1 MSGRRPYVRAID
13 HHWWAHSPYLGYTL
27 REATGVAV
35 AGYGI
40 VLLAGIIALA
50 RGQATYTTWLDFLA
64 SPWSLAL
71 HFIFLVGM
79 VLHVLTWF
87 RIMPKTMPRL
97 VIGGEAVP
105 QRLITAIGL
114 AVAAATFVITLFAAK
129 WMLS

>member
-13 HHWWAHSPYLGYTL
+13 RYWWAHSPYLGYTV

-40 VLLAGIIALA
+40 VLLSGIICLA
-50 RGQATYTTWLDFLA
+50 RGEAAYTAWIDFLT
-64 SPWSLAL
+64 SRWSVAL
-71 HFIFLVGM
+71 HLAFLAGM
-79 VLHVLTWF
+79 VLHAVTWF

-97 VIGGEAVP
+97 VVGGEAVP

-114 AVAAATFVITLFAAK
+114 SVAAASFVIMLVAAK

>member
-1 MSGRRPYVRAID
+1 
-13 HHWWAHSPYLGYTL
+13 L

-50 RGQATYTTWLDFLA
+50 RGQAAYTTCL
-64 SPWSLAL
+64 
-71 HFIFLVGM
+71 GM

-97 VIGGEAVP
+97 VIGSEVVP
-105 QRLITAIGL
+105 QRLITGIGL
-114 AVAAATFVITLFAAK
+114 AVAAATFVITLLAAK
-129 WMLS
+129 WILS

>member
-13 HHWWAHSPYLGYTL
+13 RHWWAHSPYLGYTL

-50 RGQATYTTWLDFLA
+50 RGHAAYTAWLDFLT

-71 HFIFLVGM
+71 HFIFLFGM
-79 VLHVLTWF
+79 VVHAVTWF

-97 VIGGEAVP
+97 VIGCEVVP
-105 QRLITAIGL
+105 QRLITRIGL
-114 AVAAATFVITLFAAK
+114 GVAAATFVITLIAAK
-129 WMLS
+129 WTLS

>member
-1 MSGRRPYVRAID
+1 VSGRSRYVRAID
-13 HHWWAHSPYLGYTL
+13 HRWWAHTPYLGYTL

-50 RGQATYTTWLDFLA
+50 RGQGAYTTWLDFLT
-64 SPWSLAL
+64 SPWSLVL
-71 HFIFLVGM
+71 HFVFLVGM
-79 VLHVLTWF
+79 VWHAVTWF

-97 VIGGEAVP
+97 VIGSDVVP
-105 QRLITAIGL
+105 QRLITGIGL
-114 AVAAATFVITLFAAK
+114 AIAAATFVVTLIAAK